1 MREGVANAIASSS
14 GQQPAQ
20 RENSFYKGL
29 RGRSRQ
35 QVLSLC
41 KWLDRADWNGPV
53 ELTVIHQRSDTSR
66 KD

>member
-14 GQQPAQ
+14 GQQSAK
-20 RENSFYKGL
+20 RENSLYKGL
-29 RGRSRQ
+29 RGQSSQ
-35 QVLSLC
+35 QVLC

-53 ELTVIHQRSDTSR
+53 ELTVIHQCSDASR